1 MVRPRRKRCPN
12 ETSLEATIRV
22 DAAACRRI
30 AGFRQHHLFPHV
42 KLLPENRILA
52 LAVAISLIA
61 HGALLAV
68 HFTAPERLRQK
79 PIDPGLEVILVN
91 ARHDKKPLKAEALAQ
106 ANLDGG
112 GNADLGRAKSPLP
125 DMRRS
130 EDGDSAKRARRR
142 VAELEQSQKKL
153 LQSLAA
159 RSALK
164 TPAAHDQ
171 PQEAAQQP
179 AGTDAADSGQAIARM
194 EAEIAKNIED
204 YNKRPKKTQITT
216 STREVGY
223 AMYYKALQDRIEK
236 IGTLNFP
243 QQNGRKLYGE
253 LVLYIPL
260 YHDGSIYR
268 KEGGP
273 RVERSSGNPALDQ
286 AALHIVA
293 RAAPFGRFPP
303 NMRTAGKDDVWEI
316 ITRFN
321 FTREEALKTEL
332 RGGN

>member
-1 MVRPRRKRCPN
+1 M
-12 ETSLEATIRV
+12 
-22 DAAACRRI
+22 
-30 AGFRQHHLFPHV
+30 PHV
-42 KLLPENRILA
+42 KLLPQNRLLA
-52 LAVAISLIA
+52 FAIAFSLLA

-68 HFTAPERLRQK
+68 HFTAPELLRQK
-79 PIDPGLEVILVN
+79 PFDPGLEVILVN

-112 GNADLGRAKSPLP
+112 GNAELGRAKSPLP
-125 DMRRS
+125 DLRKA
-130 EDGDSAKRARRR
+130 EDGDSAKKTRRR
-142 VAELEQSQKKL
+142 VAELEQEQKKL

-159 RSALK
+159 K
-164 TPAAHDQ
+164 TPLTTPPTARDKPQETQ
-171 PQEAAQQP
+171 PQTN
-179 AGTDAADSGQAIARM
+179 GADEIDSAQAIARM
-194 EAEIAKNIED
+194 EAEIARNIED

-216 STREVGY
+216 STSEVGY
-223 AMYYKALQDRIEK
+223 AMYYKSLQDRIEK

-260 YHDGSIYR
+260 FHDGSLYL

-286 AALHIVA
+286 AALRIVI

-303 NMRTAGKDDVWEI
+303 NMRSAGKDDVWEI

-321 FTREEALKTEL
+321 FTREEALKAEL
-332 RGGN
+332 RGDN